1 MAAVAIAGWMAC
13 GAVAPIA
20 PQGDAAAVDAYD
32 AAVGTAVLA
41 VLAACG
47 GARELGVDYRIGV
60 DRDGGAVVVAER
72 VTATAAAPAAPV
84 AACVVARLAEVEL
97 APPPPRIRGMTFRA
111 AIVVRR
117 GRRIETRSRFEG
129 AADAAE

>member
-72 VTATAAAPAAPV
+72 VTAAPAAPV